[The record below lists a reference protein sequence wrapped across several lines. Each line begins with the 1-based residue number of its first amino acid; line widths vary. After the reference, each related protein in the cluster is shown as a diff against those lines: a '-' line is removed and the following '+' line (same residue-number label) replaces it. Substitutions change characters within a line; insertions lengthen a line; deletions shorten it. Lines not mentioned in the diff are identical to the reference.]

1 MRGGAAGLAATSEAG
16 ADVAPPAVV
25 CCTAAV
31 AEEDCACALGEPSET
46 QARNRAQRSQVV
58 LLTNLLPATTA
69 SMSRLRELFRG
80 VWPKARDCTRVPLQ
94 TARSLADEHTN

>member
-1 MRGGAAGLAATSEAG
+1 MRGGAAGWVETPGAG
-16 ADVAPPAVV
+16 GNVAPAAGV
-25 CCTAAV
+25 CCSAAV

-46 QARNRAQRSQVV
+46 QARNRAQRSKVV